1 MKMKRSFFT
10 IIELVVVIAIIIV
23 LAGIVLGGVKFAQS
37 KAQRDKT
44 IAIMMEFQQALE
56 EYNNDYGHYPIVSVA
71 AEVNFSAN
79 DWKLFTNTTRNK
91 RNKPYMEGAVGKL
104 EDAYGEAF
112 FYQYPNSITS
122 RNTTKYAL
130 WSKGLDTAHGK
141 RESGSDDGNMANAGE
156 EGSDDICSWKRN

>member
-10 IIELVVVIAIIIV
+10 IIELVVVIAIITV
-23 LAGIVLGGVKFAQS
+23 LAGIVLGGVMFAQG

-56 EYNNDYGHYPIVSVA
+56 EYNSDYGHYPIVADAS
-71 AEVNFSAN
+71 EVNFSGN
-79 DWKLFTNTTRNK
+79 EWKLFTNTTRNK

-112 FYQYPNSITS
+112 FYEFPNSVNS

-141 RESGSDDGNMANAGE
+141 RESGENDGSVEHAGE